1 MILALPKELIGNL
14 DFSYDLPILKDNAT
28 DKQKIIYAD
37 FIKQYITDQHNEAD
51 LFIKHN
57 KN

>member
-14 DFSYDLPILKDNAT
+14 DFSHRLPILKDGAT

-37 FIKQYITDQHNEAD
+37 FIKELIAEQDNNN
-51 LFIKHN
+51 LFIKHS